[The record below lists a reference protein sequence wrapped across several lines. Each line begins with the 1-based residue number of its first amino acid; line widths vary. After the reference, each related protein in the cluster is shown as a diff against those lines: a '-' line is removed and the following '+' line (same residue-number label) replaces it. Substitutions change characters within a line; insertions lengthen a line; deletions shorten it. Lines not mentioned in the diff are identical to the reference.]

1 MGFESKR
8 CVLLDKIFAM
18 IEIIIGVIQRVQHT
32 IRGEGV
38 DKKVTESDAER
49 GRWGT
54 DISHSKYFV
63 SIFL

>member
-1 MGFESKR
+1 MGFESKS

-18 IEIIIGVIQRVQHT
+18 IEIITGVIQRVQHT

-38 DKKVTESDAER
+38 DKKVTESDSER
-49 GRWGT
+49 GRWET